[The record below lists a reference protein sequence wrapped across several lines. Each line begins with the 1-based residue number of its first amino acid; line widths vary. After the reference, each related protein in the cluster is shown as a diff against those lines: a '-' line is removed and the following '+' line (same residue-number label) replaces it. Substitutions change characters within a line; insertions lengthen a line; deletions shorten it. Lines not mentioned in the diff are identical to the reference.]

1 MNNIVIETMMGQNR
15 IAVTRQG
22 SLEHFFTDRESD
34 WSTYGNIYI
43 GRVEQIKPGMQVA
56 FVNIGGEK
64 NGLLHLS
71 DIYPNPDKL
80 PIDKVIKK
88 GQDII
93 VQVKKE
99 AVGTKGARLTTKYWI
114 SGHYLV
120 LLPTEEKIYMSKK
133 IKNKEEIKRLKGYL
147 DGIKP
152 VDVGVILRT
161 EAEGASLDLI
171 EKELDYLMGKWRLLN
186 SRIHIAPKLL
196 FKDKGPVI
204 KVIRD
209 YYTTK
214 TDQVVLNSDAYIEE
228 VKDYFSNYFPDDMHK
243 IKLVQKL
250 NIFDDYDLEPQI
262 KELYARKLW
271 LKSGGYIIIDNT
283 EAFTVIDVNSGKF
296 TGHKDPEETIAR
308 INLEATE
315 VIAHQMRLRNL
326 SGIILIDYINI
337 TKEKQKEKI
346 IKKWREMSAR
356 DKVRFKLV
364 GFTELSILQITRK
377 QEGKSIVNIN
387 RQTCPLCDGTGDV
400 YNQEALFYKCLAKI
414 ENDMYLLNHN
424 RFKIII
430 SPYLKNVIDEHK
442 HFGHGFSFDQMLED
456 FYKVKVEIEVNI
468 NNEFDQVAIIPS
480 N

>member
-71 DIYPNPDKL
+71 DIYPNPDRL

-147 DGIKP
+147 DRIKP

-250 NIFDDYDLEPQI
+250 NIFDDYD
-262 KELYARKLW
+262 
-271 LKSGGYIIIDNT
+271 
-283 EAFTVIDVNSGKF
+283 
-296 TGHKDPEETIAR
+296 
-308 INLEATE
+308 
-315 VIAHQMRLRNL
+315 
-326 SGIILIDYINI
+326 
-337 TKEKQKEKI
+337 
-346 IKKWREMSAR
+346 
-356 DKVRFKLV
+356 
-364 GFTELSILQITRK
+364 
-377 QEGKSIVNIN
+377 
-387 RQTCPLCDGTGDV
+387 
-400 YNQEALFYKCLAKI
+400 
-414 ENDMYLLNHN
+414 
-424 RFKIII
+424 
-430 SPYLKNVIDEHK
+430 
-442 HFGHGFSFDQMLED
+442 
-456 FYKVKVEIEVNI
+456 
-468 NNEFDQVAIIPS
+468 
-480 N
+480 